1 MYVDFA
7 KIEKLASL
15 LILNLCQDTT
25 ALIPP
30 HCPAQIIQSE
40 VYESSRRLYPSTWF
54 GWEEILMM
62 EANFLAD
69 SEILINNLNIE
80 IVKESLARPQL
91 SSDTPEFPGLSCK
104 SFKFFQQDLL
114 KFFSVWSFKDSVDMG
129 KGDGKGKAA
138 AEFDEATLEVYKEC
152 FRLMDIDKDGVI
164 NKNDL
169 RAAFDNV
176 GRLVKDE
183 ELNAMLSEVGGPC
196 NYDNM
201 IKMFAAKMAGGVN
214 DPDDL
219 VVGAF
224 KAFDEEGANIDT

>member
-1 MYVDFA
+1 M
-7 KIEKLASL
+7 
-15 LILNLCQDTT
+15 
-25 ALIPP
+25 
-30 HCPAQIIQSE
+30 
-40 VYESSRRLYPSTWF
+40 
-54 GWEEILMM
+54 G
-62 EANFLAD
+62 
-69 SEILINNLNIE
+69 
-80 IVKESLARPQL
+80 
-91 SSDTPEFPGLSCK
+91 
-104 SFKFFQQDLL
+104 
-114 KFFSVWSFKDSVDMG
+114 G
-129 KGDGKGKAA
+129 KGDGKGKG

-176 GRLVKDE
+176 GRLVMDD
-183 ELNAMLSEVGGPC
+183 ELNSMLSEVGGPC

-224 KAFDEEGANIDT
+224 KAFDEEVEEKIKGQMVKRHILNKDDFIHVLTAFGDKLNEDEIDDIFVAGAMDEKKEEEEEKKEEAPAEEAAAPEE